1 MTIIVCFLRLQLH
14 FFYPIP
20 IYLLKSLRF
29 RANIYKLISLK
40 SRTSYHTS
48 VKECFVL
55 VTRVAVAYV
64 QQIHNCRGTVFQ

>member
-14 FFYPIP
+14 FYSYF
-20 IYLLKSLRF
+20 YLLKSLRF

-40 SRTSYHTS
+40 SRTSYHTN

-55 VTRVAVAYV
+55 VTQVVVAYV
-64 QQIHNCRGTVFQ
+64 QQFHNCRGTVFQ